1 MSEVDKNFS
10 PLFEEALLFASK
22 THASQMR
29 KSSEVPYIA
38 HVLGVTA
45 LVLEDG
51 GSEIEA
57 IAALLHDA
65 AEDQGGKEMLETIR
79 LKFGEKVA
87 QIVLECSDT
96 LETPKPAWK
105 NRKQNHLDSLQDA
118 LPETIRIIL
127 ADKLYNSRT
136 LLRSLREHGSSIWK
150 NFNGDRDGTIWYYK
164 QMLALLRERIRST
177 QLIELE
183 KNIIEIEKIA

>member
-1 MSEVDKNFS
+1 MSETNQILT
-10 PLFEEALLFASK
+10 PLFEEALIFASK

-29 KSSEVPYIA
+29 KSSDIPYIA
-38 HVLGVTA
+38 HILGVTA

-51 GSEIEA
+51 GSETEA

-65 AEDQGGKEMLETIR
+65 AEDQGGEEMLETIR

-96 LETPKPAWK
+96 LESPKPAWK
-105 NRKQNHLDSLQDA
+105 QRKQEHLDSLQNA
-118 LPETIRIIL
+118 LPETIRIIM

-136 LLRSLREHGSSIWK
+136 LLRSLLEHGSSIWK
-150 NFNGDRDGTIWYYK
+150 NFNGERDGTIWYYNK
-164 QMLALLRERIRST
+164 MLVLLKDKIESS

-183 KNIIEIEKIA
+183 KNIREIENFA

>member
-1 MSEVDKNFS
+1 MSEVDKILS

-22 THASQMR
+22 AHASQMR
-29 KSSEVPYIA
+29 KSSDVPYIA
-38 HVLGVTA
+38 HILGVTA

-51 GSEIEA
+51 GSETEA

-65 AEDQGGKEMLETIR
+65 AEDQGGNEMLETIR

-96 LETPKPAWK
+96 LETPKPDWK
-105 NRKQNHLDSLQDA
+105 KRKRNHLDSLQNA
-118 LPETIRIIL
+118 LPETIRIIM

-136 LLRSLREHGSSIWK
+136 LLRGLHEHGSSIWK
-150 NFNGDRDGTIWYYK
+150 NFNGDRDGTLWYYK
-164 QMLALLRERIRST
+164 QMLVLLREKIDSS

-183 KNIIEIEKIA
+183 KNILEIEKIA